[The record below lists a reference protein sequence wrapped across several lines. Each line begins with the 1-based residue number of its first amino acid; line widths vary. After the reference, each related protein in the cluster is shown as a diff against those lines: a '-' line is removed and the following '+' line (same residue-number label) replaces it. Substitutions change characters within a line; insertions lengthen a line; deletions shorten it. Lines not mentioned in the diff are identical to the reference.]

1 MCLTLHQMSQ
11 GAKPECTR
19 AFLCRVSRDT
29 HTHCTP
35 IIRQFAEIIGYF
47 RQNVSL
53 LPFDYDKIE

>member
-1 MCLTLHQMSQ
+1 MSQ